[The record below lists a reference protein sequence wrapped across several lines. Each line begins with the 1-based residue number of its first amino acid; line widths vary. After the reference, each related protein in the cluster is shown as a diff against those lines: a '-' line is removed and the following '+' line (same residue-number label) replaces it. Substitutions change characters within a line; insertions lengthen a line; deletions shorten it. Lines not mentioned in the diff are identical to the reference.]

1 MRYLSACA
9 PLAALFVLA
18 TTTTTGCDVLSAS
31 EPDAPE
37 VRVIEYPWSLE
48 HDFELESLRKDSFR
62 IDAASVDGDLLRL
75 DVSYEGGCEDADH
88 DFALY
93 SSAHLTES
101 NPPGAP
107 TWLSHDAG
115 GDTCTETVQEEL
127 TFDLSPLKKS
137 FDWDETL
144 IIGLDPYRTHDG
156 PARWDQLRY
165 ER

>member
-1 MRYLSACA
+1 MRYLSAFA
-9 PLAALFVLA
+9 PLAALLVLA
-18 TTTTTGCDVLSAS
+18 ATTTTGCDAVSAS

-37 VRVIEYPWSLE
+37 VRVIEDPSS
-48 HDFELESLRKDSFR
+48 FELESIRKDSFR
-62 IDAASVDGDLLRL
+62 IDTASVDGDLLRL

-115 GDTCTETVQEEL
+115 GDSCTETVQEEL
-127 TFDLSPLKKS
+127 TFDLSPLKELR
-137 FDWDETL
+137 WEETL
-144 IIGLDPYRTHDG
+144 IIGLRPYHDG
-156 PARWDQLRY
+156 PGNWDQLRY

>member
-1 MRYLSACA
+1 MRRFSTCA
-9 PLAALFVLA
+9 LPALFALTLTAA
-18 TTTTTGCDVLSAS
+18 TVAITGCDAVSAS

-37 VRVIEYPWSLE
+37 VHVIEDPFS
-48 HDFELESLRKDSFR
+48 FELESIRKDSFR
-62 IDAASVDGDLLRL
+62 IDTASVDGDLLRL

-101 NPPGAP
+101 NPPGAT

-115 GDTCTETVQEEL
+115 GDSCGETIQETL
-127 TFDLSPLKKS
+127 FFDLSPLKELR
-137 FDWDETL
+137 WEETL
-144 IIGLDPYRTHDG
+144 IIGLHPYHDG
-156 PARWDQLRY
+156 PGNWDQLRY

>member
-1 MRYLSACA
+1 MRYLSAFA
-9 PLAALFVLA
+9 PLAALLVLA
-18 TTTTTGCDVLSAS
+18 ATVATTGCDALSAS

-37 VRVIEYPWSLE
+37 VRVIEDPSS
-48 HDFELESLRKDSFR
+48 FEPESIPQDSFR
-62 IDAASVDGDLLRL
+62 IDTASVDGDLLRL

-93 SSAHLTES
+93 STGPILFT
-101 NPPGAP
+101 NPPGTE

-144 IIGLDPYRTHDG
+144 IIGLRPYHDG